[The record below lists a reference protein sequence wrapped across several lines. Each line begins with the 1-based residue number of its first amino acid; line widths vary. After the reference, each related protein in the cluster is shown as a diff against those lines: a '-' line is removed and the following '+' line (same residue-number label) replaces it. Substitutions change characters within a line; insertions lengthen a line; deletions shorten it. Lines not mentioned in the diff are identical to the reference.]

1 MMTVIFFIVIFGVVV
16 IAHEFGHFL
25 LAKANGIHVVEF
37 AVGMGPSLL
46 SFKKKGTKYSL
57 KLFPIGGACMF
68 EGEDGL
74 MAQEGEVSAGSFQKA
89 SVWGRISTVAAGP
102 IFNFILAFVIAFIMV
117 NVTDVVGIRDP
128 IATQVAQGGGAEA
141 AGLQDGDRII
151 SLNGEKI
158 CLYQEISLYMQA
170 SYRGGELEVVYE
182 RDGIRHTAMVTPR
195 YDEASGIYML
205 GVMNGEFVQPK
216 GFSTFKYAWYEIRY
230 YVKATY
236 KSLGMIFRG
245 KVSRQD
251 VAGPVGIAVNV
262 VGKTY
267 DAAKAYGW
275 ESVLLS
281 MMEITLMLSVN
292 LGILNLL
299 PIPALDGG
307 RLAFLLVEVI
317 RGKPVPPEKEG
328 MVHFIGLVFFM
339 ILMVFIFF
347 NDLSNIFMK

>member
-1 MMTVIFFIVIFGVVV
+1 MMTLIFFIVIFGVVV

-37 AVGMGPSLL
+37 AVGMGPSLC
-46 SFKKKGTKYSL
+46 SFKKGGTKYSL

-74 MAQEGEVSAGSFQKA
+74 LTQEGEESEGAFQKA
-89 SVWGRISTVAAGP
+89 SVWGRISTVVAGP

-117 NVTDVVGIRDP
+117 NVTDFVAIRDP
-128 IATQVAQGGGAEA
+128 IATQVAEGGGAEA

-170 SYRGGELEVVYE
+170 SYRGGDLEVVYE
-182 RDGIRHTAMVTPR
+182 RDGVRHTAMLTPQ
-195 YDEASGIYML
+195 YDEAAGVYLL
-205 GVMNGEFVQPK
+205 GVMNADFVEPK

-275 ESVLLS
+275 QSVLLS

-307 RLAFLLVEVI
+307 RLVFLLVEVI